1 MYIGLGIV
9 LLVIGAIIQF
19 AYTGDANIGGV
30 LSVEAL
36 GWILI
41 VAGILAILLSF
52 AVRGR
57 TRAAGYSSTRETTV
71 DPATGSRVE
80 RTDVDP
86 T

>member
-9 LLVIGAIIQF
+9 LIILGAIF
-19 AYTGDANIGGV
+19 ALDVVTVDIPGIAENM
-30 LSVEAL
+30 L

-41 VAGILAILLSF
+41 IGGLLAIVLSF

-57 TRAAGYSSTRETTV
+57 RTAGGYSTTRESHV
-71 DPATGSRVE
+71 DPESGSRVD

-86 T
+86 R